1 MLLLNVPYEEKD
13 EAKSLG
19 AKWNSELKKWYI
31 QNTKDCGKFMKWIW
45 KDYKDYEELYIL
57 KDHLY
62 IAEGIRICIISRK
75 SGQKIQKIANL
86 QYYKSKANY
95 GTKKKGIS
103 R

>member
-19 AKWNSELKKWYI
+19 AKWNPELKKWYI
-31 QNTKDCGKFMKWIW
+31 QNTEDCGKFMKWIW

-62 IAEGIRICIISRK
+62 MRK
-75 SGQKIQKIANL
+75 EYESAINARKQLELLDLA
-86 QYYKSKANY
+86 
-95 GTKKKGIS
+95 
-103 R
+103 

>member
-19 AKWNSELKKWYI
+19 AKWNPELKKWYI
-31 QNTKDCGKFMKWIW
+31 QNTEDCGKFIKWIW

-62 IAEGIRICIISRK
+62 IAEGIRICNKCKKATRVIGLGIDK
-75 SGQKIQKIANL
+75 
-86 QYYKSKANY
+86 YYQVYDENE
-95 GTKKKGIS
+95 
-103 R
+103 